1 MKVSTRYILACLQH
15 MATWWR
21 LPLAQT
27 ARRRLAPLRD
37 VAASRTP
44 GPRQLL
50 IDVSIIAAHD
60 AGTGIQ
66 RVVRSLVRALLASPP
81 EGYVVRTV
89 KATRRQSYTYA
100 NQYQARMTGIAGA
113 CDDEPVR
120 VASGDLFLGLDLASR
135 IAPSRQRDFLCWR
148 ASGVRFAFIVY
159 DMLPALHPQWFTRR
173 AVRSFD
179 TWLTTLTIHAD
190 ALFCISASVAEQTRQ
205 RIGISS
211 LPVWWF
217 HLGADL
223 PVAPAPTPSAACIC
237 GLRILMVGTIEPRKG
252 HAIVLD
258 AFERLWRDGLDAQL
272 VIVGRAGWAVEA
284 LVEKIETHR
293 ETGRRLQWHAS
304 LDDSQLE
311 QLYRTVNGLVLASEG
326 EGFGLP
332 IIEAARYRL
341 PLLLRDLPVFREIAR
356 EHATYFRAQ
365 DGAALASQLKC
376 WMDDLAAGTAP
387 TSEAIEPL
395 TWSASASQLKGLI
408 ARLDTAS

>member
-1 MKVSTRYILACLQH
+1 MQVSTHYIVTCLQY
-15 MATWWR
+15 MATWWQ
-21 LPLAQT
+21 LPFARA

-37 VAASRTP
+37 ITASRAP
-44 GPRQLL
+44 GQRQLL
-50 IDVSIIAAHD
+50 VDVSIIAAHD

-66 RVVRSLVRALLASPP
+66 RVVRSLVRDLLASPP
-81 EGYVVRTV
+81 EGYVVRAV

-100 NQYQARMTGIAGA
+100 NHYQARMTGAAGA
-113 CDDEPVR
+113 RDGEPVR

-135 IAPSRQRDFLCWR
+135 IAPSRQRDFLHWR

-179 TWLTTLTIHAD
+179 AWLTTLIIHAD

-217 HLGADL
+217 HLGVDL
-223 PVAPAPTPSAACIC
+223 PVAPASIPSAAR
-237 GLRILMVGTIEPRKG
+237 GLRILMVGTLEPRKG

-258 AFERLWRDGLDAQL
+258 AFDRLWRDGLDAQL

-311 QLYRTVNGLVLASEG
+311 QLYGTVNGLVLASEG

-356 EHATYFRAQ
+356 EHATYFQAQ
-365 DGAALASQLKC
+365 DGVALASQLKR
-376 WMDDLAAGTAP
+376 WMDELAAGIAP

>member
-1 MKVSTRYILACLQH
+1 MKVSTRYIVTCLQY
-15 MATWWR
+15 MATWWQ
-21 LPLAQT
+21 LPLARA
-27 ARRRLAPLRD
+27 ARRRLAQLRD
-37 VAASRTP
+37 ITASRPP
-44 GPRQLL
+44 GQRQLL

-66 RVVRSLVRALLASPP
+66 RVVRSLVRDLLASPP
-81 EGYVVRTV
+81 EGYVVRAV

-100 NQYQARMTGIAGA
+100 NHYQARMTGAAGA
-113 CDDEPVR
+113 RDGEPVR

-135 IAPSRQRDFLCWR
+135 IAPSRQRDFLYWR

-223 PVAPAPTPSAACIC
+223 PVAPASIPSAAR
-237 GLRILMVGTIEPRKG
+237 GLRILMVGTLEPRKG

-304 LDDSQLE
+304 LDDSQLG
-311 QLYRTVNGLVLASEG
+311 QLYGTVNGLVLASEG

-365 DGAALASQLKC
+365 DGAALASQLKR